1 MKTARILICLYT
13 FMCLTSCKKEKQTIK
28 NPMVDI
34 TKQKWLTY
42 DGSLQSPWNATV
54 MPVILDF
61 NNDRVALNFGNY
73 FHKFSILEDNLYL
86 DGKASFEVV
95 YNDNNTLTLHNN
107 DEVRNY
113 FPLSEGTYTDI
124 DKSTLESIIQNNTWL
139 FKDLN
144 AKFSSREID
153 FYDNQGEF
161 VKGGFYSTVLY
172 NKNILMFVNI
182 DGEIERETYIIDL
195 INKDK
200 ITLKKVLNENEYQ
213 TIDLTTIRKNQ

>member
-1 MKTARILICLYT
+1 MKTAKILICLSVI
-13 FMCLTSCKKEKQTIK
+13 MCLTSCKKENQTIK

-42 DGSLQSPWNATV
+42 DSSIQSPWKATV

-61 NNDRVALNFGNY
+61 KNDKVALNFGNY
-73 FHKFSILEDNLYL
+73 FHKFSILKEDLYL
-86 DGKASFEVV
+86 DGKASFKII
-95 YNDNNTLTLHNN
+95 YNDNNTLTLHND

-113 FPLSEGTYTDI
+113 FPLSEGNYTDI

-144 AKFSSREID
+144 AKFSNREID
-153 FYDNQGEF
+153 FYDNQDEF

-172 NKNILMFVNI
+172 NKKILMFVNI

-200 ITLKKVLNENEYQ
+200 ITLKKVLKENEYQ
-213 TIDLTTIRKNQ
+213 TINLTTVKKN